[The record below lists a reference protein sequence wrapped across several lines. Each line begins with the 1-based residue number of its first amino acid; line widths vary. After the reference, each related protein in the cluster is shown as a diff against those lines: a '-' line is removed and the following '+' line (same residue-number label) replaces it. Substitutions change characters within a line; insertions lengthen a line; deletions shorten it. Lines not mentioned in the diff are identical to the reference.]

1 MGASDPDG
9 RGSDGSALHLAT
21 EITEKTLH
29 DLKMSPDEVIERL
42 LGSSGIP
49 EPELARHAFQLMQGP
64 LTQSVT
70 ETYAAY
76 LARLRH
82 YLDEIR
88 SAMAALEGFEGE
100 ASDTVMR
107 FAQQKLSARFDQVRA
122 VIDGRT
128 RSREVASR

>member
-1 MGASDPDG
+1 
-9 RGSDGSALHLAT
+9 
-21 EITEKTLH
+21 
-29 DLKMSPDEVIERL
+29 MSPDEVIERL
-42 LGSSGIP
+42 LEISGIP
-49 EPELARHAFQLMQGP
+49 EEGLAGHASQLMQGP

-76 LARLRH
+76 LARLRR

-88 SAMAALEGFEGE
+88 SAMVALEGFECE
-100 ASDTVMR
+100 ASDTVMK
-107 FAQQKLSARFDQVRA
+107 FAQQKLSRRLDQVRA